1 MLEIERADL
10 DSVAEARRVSAR
22 LLLCL
27 GVMLRVDTKRAGEDR
42 PPRRTERKW
51 SAEEHDRL
59 IRAVQQA
66 AESIVITDP
75 RGAIV
80 YVNPAF
86 ERVSGWKCLEAVGQN
101 ARILRSGKPGDALH
115 RRMWKALAG
124 GEVWTGRL
132 VNRRKNGTLFEEE
145 ATVSPVRDAGG
156 RIVNY
161 VAVTRD
167 ITEELRLTQ
176 QLFQSQTTDAVGR
189 LADVVAHDFDD
200 LLRVL
205 TGWGDIVYRRLATD
219 DPLRRRVEQILEA
232 ADDAAVLTRQLL
244 AFDRGPV
251 LQPRTL
257 DVDTV
262 VSDVEKM
269 LGQIIG
275 LRHRQ
280 AGRRAQVG
288 PTRARGGAGPAAARR

>member
-1 MLEIERADL
+1 V
-10 DSVAEARRVSAR
+10 SRRR
-22 LLLCL
+22 
-27 GVMLRVDTKRAGEDR
+27 
-42 PPRRTERKW
+42 
-51 SAEEHDRL
+51 
-59 IRAVQQA
+59 
-66 AESIVITDP
+66 
-75 RGAIV
+75 
-80 YVNPAF
+80 
-86 ERVSGWKCLEAVGQN
+86 
-101 ARILRSGKPGDALH
+101 
-115 RRMWKALAG
+115 
-124 GEVWTGRL
+124 
-132 VNRRKNGTLFEEE
+132 NGTLFEEE
-145 ATVSPVRDAGG
+145 ATISPVRDAGG

-167 ITEELRLTQ
+167 IGEELRLTQ
-176 QLFQSQTTDAVGR
+176 KLFQSQTTDAVGR
-189 LADVVAHDFDD
+189 LADGVARDFNG
-200 LLRVL
+200 LLGVF
-205 TGWGDIVYRRLATD
+205 TGYGDIVHWRPAGD
-219 DPLRRRVEQILEA
+219 DPLRGRVEQILKA
-232 ADDAAVLTRQLL
+232 ADEAAVLTRQLL